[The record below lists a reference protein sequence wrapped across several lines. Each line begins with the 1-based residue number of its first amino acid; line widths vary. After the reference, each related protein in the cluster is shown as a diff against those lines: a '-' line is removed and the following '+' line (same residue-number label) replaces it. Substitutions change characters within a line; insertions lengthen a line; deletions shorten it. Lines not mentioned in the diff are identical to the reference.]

1 MAYKCY
7 NKTYVNTE
15 DMVGYIKDFICDTD
29 DDVANLP
36 ECLPKST
43 ALVADGAEVHIV
55 NASGAWVPFG

>member
-29 DDVANLP
+29 DDVDNLP

-43 ALVADGAEVHIV
+43 ALVADSAEVHIV